1 MNIAV
6 ISKADA
12 SGGGASRIAQELTD
26 GLSAAGHQVTHW
38 AAFTRNNA
46 FNRFRKPLYGE
57 WIHGRLYHMARNW
70 RRWLPPDVI
79 PFEWPN
85 LLVQRLPRHFDIVH
99 VHDISGSMSTWS
111 VRWLAKRM
119 PLLWTQ
125 HDCAA
130 GTGGC
135 LYPQDC
141 NRFES
146 YCGQCPQQGRWPLDS
161 KKDFSKLKAKLNQR
175 TLRFDR
181 VELAAPSLWMKGFF
195 ETLPAYNRTCHLIA
209 NGITT
214 EVFHSGDRPSLAP
227 DVPNRAPV
235 VLMGCSSV
243 DDKRKGIHEG
253 ICSLRKLAN
262 MGVSFSVKLVGL
274 TSRDIRELCIGLN
287 VEFTGYVSDRAALA
301 AHYRSADV
309 LLYPSMA
316 DNQPLQVLEAMAC
329 GLPVVAYA
337 TGGVPELLGDGERG
351 WLAPRGDRDQLAA
364 ALLSALRS
372 DSLESFRKKCVAYVE
387 SRHTMAHMVQQHIEV
402 YQAVKEQWHAA
413 KRQGR

>member
-1 MNIAV
+1 MKIAV

-12 SGGGASRIAQELTD
+12 TGGGASRVAQELAD

-38 AAFTRNNA
+38 AAFTRNND
-46 FNRFRKPLYGE
+46 FNRFRRPLYGE
-57 WIHGRLYHMARNW
+57 WIHAWLYHMARNW

-85 LLVQRLPRHFDIVH
+85 LLVQQLPRHFDIAH
-99 VHDISGSMSTWS
+99 IHDISGSLSTLS
-111 VRWLAKRM
+111 VHWLARRM

-141 NRFES
+141 MRFKS
-146 YCGQCPQQGRWPLDS
+146 CCGQCPQQGRWPLDS
-161 KKDFSKLKAKLNQR
+161 KRDFSKLKAKLNQR

-181 VELAAPSLWMKGFF
+181 VELAAPSLWMKDFF
-195 ETLPAYNRTCHLIA
+195 ETLPAYNRACHLIP

-214 EVFHSGDRPSLAP
+214 EIFHPGERRSAPPEAP
-227 DVPNRAPV
+227 DRLPV
-235 VLMGCSSV
+235 VLMGCSSI
-243 DDKRKGIHEG
+243 DAKRKGIQDG
-253 ICSLRKLAN
+253 VYALRKLAD
-262 MGVSFSVKLVGL
+262 MGVFFSVKIVGQ
-274 TSRDIRELCIGLN
+274 TSREIRNLCIGLN
-287 VEFTGYVSDRAALA
+287 VEFTGYVSDRSALA

-337 TGGVPELLGDGERG
+337 TGGVPELLGEGKRG
-351 WLAPRGDRDQLAA
+351 WLAPTGHQDQLAD
-364 ALLSALRS
+364 ALLSALQSPTR
-372 DSLESFRKKCVAYVE
+372 ERIGQECAAYVH
-387 SRHTMAHMVQQHIEV
+387 SRHTMKHMLDRHIEV
-402 YQAVKEQWHAA
+402 YEDVITRW
-413 KRQGR
+413 RGR